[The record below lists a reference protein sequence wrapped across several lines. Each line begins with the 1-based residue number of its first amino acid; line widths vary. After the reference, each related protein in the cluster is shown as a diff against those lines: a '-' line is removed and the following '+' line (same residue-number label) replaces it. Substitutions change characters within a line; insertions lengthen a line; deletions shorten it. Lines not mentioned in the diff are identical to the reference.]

1 MSLSRLLQYW
11 TGQRL
16 KQVRIS
22 TLPLLLFCSLSVNA
36 QLVSDKPDVLTGNT
50 AADINVSLTDS
61 VAGPAFIVP
70 DSLVPSPAAPL
81 TTDSIGFRV
90 MPGTTTTE
98 VPVKIFIDEEYT
110 HSPHK
115 ATVYAA
121 VLPGAGQIYN
131 KKYWKLPIL
140 YGGIG
145 ALVYAINFNT
155 SYYDKYRSAYR
166 DFLIRDPGNTS
177 YDQFIPP
184 GLEIEDVHGPYS
196 DWFKRALQNK
206 KRYYKR
212 SRDLSYIGMAALYVI
227 SIIDANVDAHFY
239 DFDISDD
246 LSMRIEPA
254 MVQPVGQTSSSL
266 GLQVKFTF

>member
-1 MSLSRLLQYW
+1 MQYW

-22 TLPLLLFCSLSVNA
+22 ILFLLLFCSLSVNA
-36 QLVSDKPDVLTGNT
+36 QLVPEKL
-50 AADINVSLTDS
+50 DS
-61 VAGPAFIVP
+61 VVP
-70 DSLVPSPAAPL
+70 DSIDFIPEYPVS
-81 TTDSIGFRV
+81 TDSIGFRAI
-90 MPGTTTTE
+90 PGTPTTE
-98 VPVKIFIDEEYT
+98 NIAPVKILPDEEYY

-121 VLPGAGQIYN
+121 VFPGAGQIYN

-145 ALVYAINFNT
+145 ALVYAINFNS

-177 YDQFIPP
+177 YAEFIPP
-184 GLEIEDVHGPYS
+184 GLAIEDVQGPYS
-196 DWFKRALQNK
+196 DWFQRSLQNK

-246 LSMRIEPA
+246 LSIRVEPT
-254 MVQPVGQTSSSL
+254 MIQPMGQTASSSL